1 MAALASGSFE
11 EWVAGVLD
19 AVGVDGEVYGA
30 YISGSLDTAEG
41 ISGEEMTETVTEI
54 LSVCLVS
61 EPSIMHEMY

>member
-1 MAALASGSFE
+1 MASRSFE

-19 AVGVDGEVYGA
+19 AVGVDGEVYGV

-41 ISGEEMTETVTEI
+41 MSGEEMTETVMEI

-61 EPSIMHEMY
+61 EPAVIHTCIQY